1 MKKGYIQVYTGEGKG
16 KTTCALGLALRGAG
30 AGLRI
35 LFVQF
40 IKKSYS
46 SEQRSLERLSDL
58 ITFKQFGTG
67 FLKGSIS
74 KKAISIAKAGLDYVK
89 KEMLSLRYNIIILDE
104 INVAIHKGLLNLD
117 DVISLLKSRP
127 EKVELVLT
135 GRNAHERIIE
145 MADLVTEM
153 KNIKHYYKK
162 GVKARRGIEK

>member
-16 KTTCALGLALRGAG
+16 KTTSALGLALRCAG
-30 AGLRI
+30 AGLRV

-40 IKKSYS
+40 IKKNYS
-46 SEQRSLERLSDL
+46 SEQKSLERLSDL
-58 ITFKQFGTG
+58 ITFRQFGTG
-67 FLKGSIS
+67 FLRGRVS
-74 KKAISIAKAGLDYVK
+74 KKARSTVKEGLDYVR

-104 INVAIHKGLLNLD
+104 INVAIHKGLLSLN
-117 DVISLLKSRP
+117 DVVTLIKSKP
-127 EKVELVLT
+127 EKIELVLT
-135 GRNAHERIIE
+135 GRNAPKKIIE